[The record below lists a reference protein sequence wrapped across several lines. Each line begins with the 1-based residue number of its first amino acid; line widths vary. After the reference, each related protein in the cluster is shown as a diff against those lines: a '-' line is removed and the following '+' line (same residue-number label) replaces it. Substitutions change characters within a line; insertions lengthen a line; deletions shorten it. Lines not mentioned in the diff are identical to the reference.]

1 MSLFNRID
9 YVLFVRSHQLEIF
22 SLSSA
27 QVFKIDFPDVI
38 LKYQEIRN
46 REKFEELVVNLIK
59 KEKLFNKKAIIIL
72 SDEIVFEKVIIDS
85 EVAKNPDLIKSIFD
99 EIPLTYEE
107 LGKKI
112 FVSKSEMKVWGTNQ
126 MIFKVIK
133 SIMEANGWNIK
144 AVVPLN
150 AFSKYTNQKELKI
163 SAFQEIINDQKYID
177 KINFLN
183 DDTIKN
189 RKKNNFFPI
198 FLLIIFVIFLF
209 YYFNGYKYI
218 TKLHLINNSNSTVS
232 KIKPTSIKLPT
243 PTKKIFATKDY
254 KIIILNGS
262 KREGEASVLQKK
274 LQENGFTIEE
284 IDNAD
289 RSDYEQ
295 TKILSSK
302 EISMEYLVKLKDF
315 LNKTYE
321 VEDKIATAVPGI
333 DIQIIIGKN
342 TR

>member
-243 PTKKIFATKDY
+243 PTKKIFATKD
-254 KIIILNGS
+254 
-262 KREGEASVLQKK
+262 
-274 LQENGFTIEE
+274 
-284 IDNAD
+284 
-289 RSDYEQ
+289 
-295 TKILSSK
+295 
-302 EISMEYLVKLKDF
+302 
-315 LNKTYE
+315 
-321 VEDKIATAVPGI
+321 
-333 DIQIIIGKN
+333 
-342 TR
+342 